1 MSIKILKGNIFT
13 SKYQTLVNT
22 VNCVGV
28 MGAGIALEY
37 RLRYPEMH
45 DKYVQLCVEN
55 KIDIGVLWVYK
66 SPDRWIL
73 NFPTKK
79 HWKYPSKKEYLRAGL
94 DKFLNTYKEKKIN
107 SIAFPLLGADKGG
120 IPQDESLRIM
130 TAFLEKADVEIEI
143 YKYDVTAK
151 DDLYDKVKDW
161 LLSQDI
167 ERISKSTKLRKDYV
181 VKVVDA
187 MQSPSVVQLSQ
198 LAQIKGIGIK
208 TLEKIFNLARSSL
221 FNEPNTTTGQ
231 QFLLW
236 KR

>member
-79 HWKYPSKKEYLRAGL
+79 HWKYPSKKEYLHAGL

-151 DDLYDKVKDW
+151 DDLYDKAKDW